1 MLVSFIVFFWLYA
14 ITSGRLMILNA
25 LALPRG
31 TGKPVGSAYWAWD
44 GRERSS
50 DEGVF
55 NLLCTT
61 GLTVESGVLY
71 SDRAV

>member
-1 MLVSFIVFFWLYA
+1 
-14 ITSGRLMILNA
+14 MILNA